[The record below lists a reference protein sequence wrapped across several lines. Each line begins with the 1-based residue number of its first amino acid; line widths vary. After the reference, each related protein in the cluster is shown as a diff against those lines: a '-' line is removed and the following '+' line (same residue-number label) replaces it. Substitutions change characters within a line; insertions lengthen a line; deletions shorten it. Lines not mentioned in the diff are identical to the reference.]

1 MSSYP
6 VILLLFLSMA
16 PACAQNTFTGTET
29 DSIPTLKEINRGPK
43 TALLWSII
51 PGGGQ
56 VYNKAWWKVPIVYG
70 GLLGVVAVAD
80 FNQTQFSRIQ
90 RAIEARCLGDGNI
103 IIVPNLT
110 CIPKDT
116 EPAFDR
122 INNQSLVNQ
131 RSNANKNRQ
140 TAYFAILGIYV
151 LQAVEAFTDAHL
163 QDFDIDDD
171 LSFRF
176 APVATPGTVAA
187 AGLIVPLGSNK
198 KQVAALARLRQL
210 TR

>member
-1 MSSYP
+1 MRAYL
-6 VILLLFLSMA
+6 ILLLLTIIIA
-16 PACAQNTFTGTET
+16 PASAQRTFAASDT

-43 TALLWSII
+43 KALLWAII

-56 VYNKAWWKVPIVYG
+56 VYNKAWWKVPLVYG
-70 GLLGVVAVAD
+70 GILGAVAVAD
-80 FNQTQFSRIQ
+80 FNQTQFNRIE

-103 IIVPNLT
+103 VIVPNLA

-116 EPAFDR
+116 EQAFDR
-122 INNQSLVNQ
+122 FNNQSLVSQ
-131 RSNANKNRQ
+131 RSSANKNRQ

-171 LSFRF
+171 LSIRI
-176 APVATPGTVAA
+176 APVVTPGTIAG

-198 KQVAALARLRQL
+198 SQVKERARVSRL